1 VNKLPRPLDL
11 AGLRRD
17 FPILEQE
24 VNGRPLVYLDSAAS
38 AQKPRSVI
46 DAVSQFYLVDNANV
60 HRGLYELS
68 RRATDRFEAARHTVA
83 RFLNTPSDDEVI
95 WVRGATEGI
104 NLVAATWGAANLAA
118 GDEIILTNLE
128 HHSNIVPWQL
138 VAQRTGAVL
147 RFLDI
152 DEQGRLRLDQ
162 LAALLSPRTRLMACG
177 HVSNALG
184 TINPVAEIARRVHAA
199 GALLLVDGAQGAPHL
214 QVDVQALDCDFYA
227 VSGHKMCGPMGIGV
241 LWGRRELL
249 EAMPPYQGGGEMI
262 DQVLPEGS
270 TWAAVPHKFEA
281 GTPDVAGAVGMAA
294 AADYLESLGHAALHA
309 HEQELI
315 RHAQQVLAAVPG
327 LRVFGPA
334 DPAER
339 IAVFSF
345 ELAGIHPHDV
355 ATILDSEGVAVR
367 AGHHC
372 AQILMRCLRVPAT
385 TRASAYIYNTTED
398 FDRLAA
404 ALEVARTVFA

>member
-1 VNKLPRPLDL
+1 M
-11 AGLRRD
+11 
-17 FPILEQE
+17 
-24 VNGRPLVYLDSAAS
+24 
-38 AQKPRSVI
+38 
-46 DAVSQFYLVDNANV
+46 
-60 HRGLYELS
+60 
-68 RRATDRFEAARHTVA
+68 
-83 RFLNTPSDDEVI
+83 
-95 WVRGATEGI
+95 
-104 NLVAATWGAANLAA
+104 
-118 GDEIILTNLE
+118 
-128 HHSNIVPWQL
+128 
-138 VAQRTGAVL
+138 AQRTGAVL

-152 DEQGRLRLDQ
+152 DEHGRLALDQ
-162 LAALLSPRTRLMACG
+162 LDGILSPRTRLLACG

-184 TINPVAEIARRVHAA
+184 TINPIAELARRVHSA

-214 QVDVQALDCDFYA
+214 PVDVQALDCDFYA

-262 DQVLPEGS
+262 DQVTPEGS

-294 AADYLESLGHAALHA
+294 AADYLAGIGHAAMQA
-309 HEQELI
+309 QEQELI
-315 RHAQQVLAAVPG
+315 RHAQAVLAAVPG
-327 LRVFGPA
+327 LRIFGPS

-372 AQILMRCLRVPAT
+372 AQILMRRLRVPAT
-385 TRASAYIYNTTED
+385 TRASAYIYNTTGD

>member
-1 VNKLPRPLDL
+1 MSSTERAFDVL
-11 AGLRRD
+11 AVRRD
-17 FPILEQE
+17 FPILDQE

-38 AQKPRSVI
+38 AQKPRAVI
-46 DAVSQFYLVDNANV
+46 DAVAQFYLTDNANV

-68 RRATDRFEAARHTVA
+68 RRATDRFEAARLTMA
-83 RFLNTPSDDEVI
+83 RFLNAPSEAEVV
-95 WVRGATEGI
+95 WVRGTTEAI
-104 NLVAATWGAANLAA
+104 NLVAAAWGGANLAA

-138 VAQRTGAVL
+138 IAQRTGAVL
-147 RFLDI
+147 RFVDI
-152 DEQGRLRLDQ
+152 DAQGRLRLDH
-162 LAALLSPRTRLMACG
+162 LDALLSRRTRLMACG

-214 QVDVQALDCDFYA
+214 RVDVQALGCDFYA
-227 VSGHKMCGPMGIGV
+227 LSGHKMCGPMGIGV
-241 LWGRRELL
+241 LWARRDLL
-249 EAMPPYQGGGEMI
+249 EDMPPYQGGGEMI
-262 DQVLPEGS
+262 DQVLPDVS
-270 TWAAVPHKFEA
+270 TWAPVPHKFEA

-294 AADYLESLGHAALHA
+294 AADYLTGIGHEAMRA
-309 HEQELI
+309 HEQQLVI
-315 RHAQQVLAAVPG
+315 HAQEVLGRVPG

-345 ELAGIHPHDV
+345 QLAGVHPHDV
-355 ATILDSEGVAVR
+355 ATILDNEGVAVR

-372 AQILMRCLRVPAT
+372 TQILMRRLRVPAT
-385 TRASAYIYNTTED
+385 TRASAYIYNTPED
-398 FDRLAA
+398 FDRLAE
-404 ALEVARTVFA
+404 ALEVVRAVFA